1 MLKSLNGLYFTQFSK
16 MFLAELENS
25 LWMECAFCVDVEPSL
40 YSNKFS
46 LLSRRLP
53 VTEFDTMCAMN
64 FSFSIRM
71 RSVFEVNINTS
82 KKYLRVLYERCCIP
96 IDYEILKERWRL
108 LVSSSRSKGVSRGR
122 GLSSSRKPKKNVGNQ
137 TYVEQVKQY

>member
-1 MLKSLNGLYFTQFSK
+1 

-40 YSNKFS
+40 YSNMFS
-46 LLSRRLP
+46 LLSSRLP

-108 LVSSSRSKGVSRGR
+108 LV
-122 GLSSSRKPKKNVGNQ
+122 
-137 TYVEQVKQY
+137 